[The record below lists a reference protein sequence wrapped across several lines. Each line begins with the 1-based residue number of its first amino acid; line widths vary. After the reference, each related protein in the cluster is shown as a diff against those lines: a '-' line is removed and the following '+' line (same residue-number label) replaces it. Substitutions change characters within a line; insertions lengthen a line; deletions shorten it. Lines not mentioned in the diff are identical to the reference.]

1 MDIQYHEVNLDMWI
15 SSTLWKELVLLNQI
29 AQFHVEIKLRG
40 AKHQTPSIQLHGHFV
55 RKLIKKILYTHW
67 ERWKSCKNIYA
78 STSKFFLIYC
88 FGWNWFAH
96 CNNNTLSLGTWQNW
110 LQSLVSNSFTTK
122 TITYRYTHKEVYCT
136 MKCKHLVSIKILRH
150 VIKFKCSHMNIGI

>member
-55 RKLIKKILYTHW
+55 WKLIQKKYFKTLYTNW
-67 ERWKSCKNIYA
+67 ERWKSCKKYMPQSSFSYIA
-78 STSKFFLIYC
+78 LVEIGLHIATT
-88 FGWNWFAH
+88 
-96 CNNNTLSLGTWQNW
+96 TLS
-110 LQSLVSNSFTTK
+110 
-122 TITYRYTHKEVYCT
+122 
-136 MKCKHLVSIKILRH
+136 HLVHDKIGCNH
-150 VIKFKCSHMNIGI
+150 